1 MRGTIIKNIEES
13 IKQEELTLKPW
24 LKIKSISL
32 MEGVYEDVEYAGTM
46 EDFIHN
52 VSNEKLINIYED
64 GKLIWLNTDY
74 IMSFEI

>member
-1 MRGTIIKNIEES
+1 MSEIIKTDVFNQMQKE
-13 IKQEELTLKPW
+13 KVVLKP

-32 MEGVYEDVEYAGTM
+32 MEGVFEDVEYAGTM

-64 GKLIWLNTDY
+64 GKSIWLNTDY

>member
-1 MRGTIIKNIEES
+1 MSEIIKTDVFDQMQKE
-13 IKQEELTLKPW
+13 KVVLKP

-64 GKLIWLNTDY
+64 GKSIWLNTDY

>member
-1 MRGTIIKNIEES
+1 MRGTIIKNN
-13 IKQEELTLKPW
+13 QEEKVILKP

-32 MEGVYEDVEYAGTM
+32 MEGVYENIEYAGTM
-46 EDFIHN
+46 EDFINN

-64 GKLIWLNTDY
+64 GKSIWLNTDY

>member
-1 MRGTIIKNIEES
+1 MSEIIKTDVFDQIQKEKV
-13 IKQEELTLKPW
+13 ILKP

-64 GKLIWLNTDY
+64 GKSIWLNTDY

>member
-1 MRGTIIKNIEES
+1 MSEIIKTDVFNQMQKEKVI
-13 IKQEELTLKPW
+13 LKP

-64 GKLIWLNTDY
+64 GKSIWLNTDY

>member
-1 MRGTIIKNIEES
+1 MRGTIIKNN
-13 IKQEELTLKPW
+13 QEEKVILKP

-52 VSNEKLINIYED
+52 VSNEKLINIYQD
-64 GKLIWLNTDY
+64 KQSIWLNTDY

>member
-1 MRGTIIKNIEES
+1 MSEIIKTDVFDQMQKEKVI
-13 IKQEELTLKPW
+13 LKP

-46 EDFIHN
+46 QDFIHN
-52 VSNEKLINIYED
+52 VSNEKLINIYQD
-64 GKLIWLNTDY
+64 KQSIWLNTDY

>member
-1 MRGTIIKNIEES
+1 MAELIKTSVFEQIQKE
-13 IKQEELTLKPW
+13 KVVLKP

-46 EDFIHN
+46 QDFIHN

-64 GKLIWLNTDY
+64 GKSIWLNTDY